1 MAHTEFVEVYR
12 VEHGDYMFIPKEV
25 QEKYQDKF
33 VLKVEEE
40 EIIKEY
46 EEEEEAVEEI
56 IKEYEEEGEE
66 AVEVVKP
73 KRGRRAK

>member
-12 VEHGDYMFIPKEV
+12 VEHGDYMFIPKQV

-33 VLKVEEE
+33 VLQTEKE
-40 EIIKEY
+40 EI
-46 EEEEEAVEEI
+46 AVEEI
-56 IKEYEEEGEE
+56 IKEYEEEAAE
-66 AVEVVKP
+66 VVVKP

>member
-12 VEHGDYMFIPKEV
+12 VEHGDYMFIPKQV

-33 VLKVEEE
+33 VLKEESEEVGGVVEEVV
-40 EIIKEY
+40 
-46 EEEEEAVEEI
+46 VEEI
-56 IKEYEEEGEE
+56 AEE
-66 AVEVVKP
+66 VKP

>member
-12 VEHGDYMFIPKEV
+12 VEHGDYMFIPKQV

-33 VLKVEEE
+33 VLKEEEEEVVEEVVEEE
-40 EIIKEY
+40 EEVVV
-46 EEEEEAVEEI
+46 EEA
-56 IKEYEEEGEE
+56 
-66 AVEVVKP
+66 KP

>member
-12 VEHGDYMFIPKEV
+12 VEHGDYMFIPKQV

-33 VLKVEEE
+33 VLK
-40 EIIKEY
+40 
-46 EEEEEAVEEI
+46 EEEEAVEEI
-56 IKEYEEEGEE
+56 IKEYEEEEEEE

>member
-12 VEHGDYMFIPKEV
+12 VEHGDYMFIPKQV

-33 VLKVEEE
+33 VLKEEVGEVVEEE
-40 EIIKEY
+40 EVV
-46 EEEEEAVEEI
+46 VEE
-56 IKEYEEEGEE
+56 
-66 AVEVVKP
+66 VKP

>member
-12 VEHGDYMFIPKEV
+12 VEHGDYMFIPKQV

-33 VLKVEEE
+33 VLK
-40 EIIKEY
+40 
-46 EEEEEAVEEI
+46 EEEEEEEVVEVEEEVV
-56 IKEYEEEGEE
+56 KEATE
-66 AVEVVKP
+66 VKP

>member
-12 VEHGDYMFIPKEV
+12 VEHGDYMFIPKQV

-33 VLKVEEE
+33 VLKVEKE
-40 EIIKEY
+40 EIEVEETIKEY
-46 EEEEEAVEEI
+46 EEEEE
-56 IKEYEEEGEE
+56 EE

>member
-12 VEHGDYMFIPKEV
+12 VEHGDYMFIPKQV

-33 VLKVEEE
+33 VLKEEEVVEEAEVVVAE
-40 EIIKEY
+40 E
-46 EEEEEAVEEI
+46 
-56 IKEYEEEGEE
+56 
-66 AVEVVKP
+66 VKP

>member
-33 VLKVEEE
+33 DLKVEEE
-40 EIIKEY
+40 EVVEV
-46 EEEEEAVEEI
+46 EEEVVEEAIE
-56 IKEYEEEGEE
+56 
-66 AVEVVKP
+66 VKP

>member
-12 VEHGDYMFIPKEV
+12 VEHGDYMFIPKQV

-33 VLKVEEE
+33 VLKEEVGEVVEEE
-40 EIIKEY
+40 E
-46 EEEEEAVEEI
+46 EEVVEEI
-56 IKEYEEEGEE
+56 AEE
-66 AVEVVKP
+66 VKP

>member
-12 VEHGDYMFIPKEV
+12 VEHGDYMFIPKQV

-33 VLKVEEE
+33 VLQSEKE
-40 EIIKEY
+40 EI
-46 EEEEEAVEEI
+46 AVEEI
-56 IKEYEEEGEE
+56 IKEHEE
-66 AVEVVKP
+66 AAEVVVKP

>member
-12 VEHGDYMFIPKEV
+12 VEHGDYMFIPKQV

-33 VLKVEEE
+33 VLKEEVGEVVEEE
-40 EIIKEY
+40 EVV
-46 EEEEEAVEEI
+46 VEE
-56 IKEYEEEGEE
+56 
-66 AVEVVKP
+66 VKT

>member
-12 VEHGDYMFIPKEV
+12 VEHGDYMFIPKQV

-33 VLKVEEE
+33 VLKVEKE
-40 EIIKEY
+40 EIEVEETIKEY
-46 EEEEEAVEEI
+46 EEE
-56 IKEYEEEGEE
+56 EE

>member
-12 VEHGDYMFIPKEV
+12 VEHGDYMFIPKQV

-33 VLKVEEE
+33 VLKEEVEEV
-40 EIIKEY
+40 
-46 EEEEEAVEEI
+46 VEEVVV
-56 IKEYEEEGEE
+56 EE
-66 AVEVVKP
+66 VIP

>member
-12 VEHGDYMFIPKEV
+12 VEHGDYMFIPKQV

-33 VLKVEEE
+33 VLKEEE
-40 EIIKEY
+40 VA
-46 EEEEEAVEEI
+46 EEAEVVVA
-56 IKEYEEEGEE
+56 EE
-66 AVEVVKP
+66 AEVVVAEEVKP

>member
-12 VEHGDYMFIPKEV
+12 VEHGDYMFIPKQV

-33 VLKVEEE
+33 VLKEEEEVVEEVVEEE
-40 EIIKEY
+40 E
-46 EEEEEAVEEI
+46 EEVVAEE
-56 IKEYEEEGEE
+56 
-66 AVEVVKP
+66 VKP

>member
-12 VEHGDYMFIPKEV
+12 VEHGDYMFIPKQV

-33 VLKVEEE
+33 VLKEEEAVEET
-40 EIIKEY
+40 IKEY
-46 EEEEEAVEEI
+46 EEEEEAVEE
-56 IKEYEEEGEE
+56 
-66 AVEVVKP
+66 VKP

>member
-12 VEHGDYMFIPKEV
+12 VEHGDYMFIPKQV

-33 VLKVEEE
+33 VLKEVAEVVREAVEEE
-40 EIIKEY
+40 EEV
-46 EEEEEAVEEI
+46 VEE
-56 IKEYEEEGEE
+56 
-66 AVEVVKP
+66 VKP

>member
-12 VEHGDYMFIPKEV
+12 VEHGDYMFIPKQV

-33 VLKVEEE
+33 VLKEEVEEE
-40 EIIKEY
+40 V
-46 EEEEEAVEEI
+46 VEEI
-56 IKEYEEEGEE
+56 IKEYEEE

>member
-12 VEHGDYMFIPKEV
+12 VEHGDYMFIPKQV

-33 VLKVEEE
+33 VLKEEVGEVVEEE
-40 EIIKEY
+40 EV
-46 EEEEEAVEEI
+46 VEEMA
-56 IKEYEEEGEE
+56 EE
-66 AVEVVKP
+66 VKP

>member
-12 VEHGDYMFIPKEV
+12 VEHGDYMFIPKQV

-33 VLKVEEE
+33 VLQVEKE
-40 EIIKEY
+40 EI
-46 EEEEEAVEEI
+46 AVEEI
-56 IKEYEEEGEE
+56 IKEYEEAAEVVAEE
-66 AVEVVKP
+66 VKP

>member
-12 VEHGDYMFIPKEV
+12 VEHGDYMFIPKQV

-33 VLKVEEE
+33 VLK
-40 EIIKEY
+40 
-46 EEEEEAVEEI
+46 EEEEEVAEES
-56 IKEYEEEGEE
+56 EVVVVVAEE
-66 AVEVVKP
+66 VKP

>member
-12 VEHGDYMFIPKEV
+12 VEHGDYMFIPKQV

-33 VLKVEEE
+33 VLKEESEEVGEMVEEE
-40 EIIKEY
+40 EEV
-46 EEEEEAVEEI
+46 VEE
-56 IKEYEEEGEE
+56 
-66 AVEVVKP
+66 VKP

>member
-12 VEHGDYMFIPKEV
+12 VEHGDYMFIPKQV

-33 VLKVEEE
+33 VLKVEKE
-40 EIIKEY
+40 EIE
-46 EEEEEAVEEI
+46 VEEI
-56 IKEYEEEGEE
+56 IKEYEEEAE
-66 AVEVVKP
+66 VVVKP

>member
-33 VLKVEEE
+33 VLKEEVREVVEEE
-40 EIIKEY
+40 EEV
-46 EEEEEAVEEI
+46 VEEMA
-56 IKEYEEEGEE
+56 EE
-66 AVEVVKP
+66 VKP

>member
-12 VEHGDYMFIPKEV
+12 VEHGDYMFIPKQV

-33 VLKVEEE
+33 VLKEEE
-40 EIIKEY
+40 EVV
-46 EEEEEAVEEI
+46 EEAEVVVAEE
-56 IKEYEEEGEE
+56 
-66 AVEVVKP
+66 VKP

>member
-12 VEHGDYMFIPKEV
+12 VEHGDYMFIPKQV

-33 VLKVEEE
+33 VLKEEVGEVVEEE
-40 EIIKEY
+40 VV
-46 EEEEEAVEEI
+46 VEEMA
-56 IKEYEEEGEE
+56 EE
-66 AVEVVKP
+66 VKP

>member
-12 VEHGDYMFIPKEV
+12 VEHGDYMFIPKQV

-33 VLKVEEE
+33 VLKEEVVVEEAEVVVAE
-40 EIIKEY
+40 E
-46 EEEEEAVEEI
+46 
-56 IKEYEEEGEE
+56 
-66 AVEVVKP
+66 VKP

>member
-12 VEHGDYMFIPKEV
+12 VEHGDYMFIPKQV

-33 VLKVEEE
+33 VLKEVVEEVVEEE
-40 EIIKEY
+40 GVV
-46 EEEEEAVEEI
+46 VEE
-56 IKEYEEEGEE
+56 
-66 AVEVVKP
+66 VKP

>member
-12 VEHGDYMFIPKEV
+12 VEHGDYMFIPKQV

-33 VLKVEEE
+33 VLKEEVGEVGEKEEVVEEM
-40 EIIKEY
+40 
-46 EEEEEAVEEI
+46 A
-56 IKEYEEEGEE
+56 
-66 AVEVVKP
+66 EVVKP

>member
-33 VLKVEEE
+33 VLKVEVEE
-40 EIIKEY
+40 VVEV
-46 EEEEEAVEEI
+46 EEEEVVEVVEE
-56 IKEYEEEGEE
+56 E
-66 AVEVVKP
+66 VKP

>member
-33 VLKVEEE
+33 VLKVEV
-40 EIIKEY
+40 
-46 EEEEEAVEEI
+46 EEEEVVEVEEEEV
-56 IKEYEEEGEE
+56 KEATE
-66 AVEVVKP
+66 VKP

>member
-12 VEHGDYMFIPKEV
+12 VEHGDYMFIPKQV

-33 VLKVEEE
+33 VLKVEKE
-40 EIIKEY
+40 EI
-46 EEEEEAVEEI
+46 AVEEI
-56 IKEYEEEGEE
+56 IKEYEEEE

>member
-12 VEHGDYMFIPKEV
+12 VEHGDYMFIPKQV

-33 VLKVEEE
+33 VLKEEVGEVVEEE
-40 EIIKEY
+40 EEVV
-46 EEEEEAVEEI
+46 VEEMV
-56 IKEYEEEGEE
+56 EE
-66 AVEVVKP
+66 VKP

>member
-12 VEHGDYMFIPKEV
+12 VEHGDYMFIPKQV

-33 VLKVEEE
+33 VLKEEE
-40 EIIKEY
+40 EVEEVA
-46 EEEEEAVEEI
+46 EEEEEEVVVEE
-56 IKEYEEEGEE
+56 
-66 AVEVVKP
+66 VKP

>member
-33 VLKVEEE
+33 VLKVE
-40 EIIKEY
+40 IKEEVVEV
-46 EEEEEAVEEI
+46 EEEEVVEVEEVV
-56 IKEYEEEGEE
+56 EEVVEVEE
-66 AVEVVKP
+66 ATEVKP

>member
-12 VEHGDYMFIPKEV
+12 VEHGDYMFIPKQV

-33 VLKVEEE
+33 V
-40 EIIKEY
+40 IK
-46 EEEEEAVEEI
+46 EEEEEVEEGA
-56 IKEYEEEGEE
+56 EEEEE
-66 AVEVVKP
+66 EVVVEEVKP

>member
-12 VEHGDYMFIPKEV
+12 VEHGDYMFIPKQV

-33 VLKVEEE
+33 VLKEEVGEVGEKEEEVVVEE
-40 EIIKEY
+40 
-46 EEEEEAVEEI
+46 
-56 IKEYEEEGEE
+56 
-66 AVEVVKP
+66 VKP